1 MSFVVYVQPGNG
13 RSLFTES
20 LSMAATWLRMH
31 PGAILFIK
39 TTADKENV

>member
-1 MSFVVYVQPGNG
+1 MSFVVYVPQIAG
-13 RSLFTES
+13 RNLCTGS

-39 TTADKENV
+39 VYKENI